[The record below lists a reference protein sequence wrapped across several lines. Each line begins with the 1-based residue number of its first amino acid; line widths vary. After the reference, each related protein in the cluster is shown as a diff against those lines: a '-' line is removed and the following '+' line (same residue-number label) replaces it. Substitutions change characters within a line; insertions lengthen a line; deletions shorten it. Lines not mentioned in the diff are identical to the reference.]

1 MSSSQGKEILLKLYA
16 SGPDSA
22 GRQDYFTP
30 VLLVMLVLAG
40 LAAWYLKEHVPLPV
54 SVEERISQI
63 QTSFIIE
70 EKPIVK
76 QPEKPKPIPQK
87 PQEQIEK
94 KVEIEKPREPVDLTE
109 KPLLNQKL
117 DDVVKSEPATT
128 DQPKVVRRVYGLKR
142 VYSTGFGASGSA
154 ADAVIGKLGN
164 TLNTEID
171 TFTVTKEELKGSLV
185 SITTVTSQPKLKIN
199 AKPEYTKEML
209 ENKIEGFVK
218 AKILV
223 DIDGKVKK
231 VIVIDDLGFG
241 SKEKVYEACLKLLF
255 EPAYVG
261 ADAVA
266 SWITIKFNFKII

>member
-1 MSSSQGKEILLKLYA
+1 MSSQGKELLLSFYA
-16 SGPDSA
+16 SGPDRS
-22 GRQDYFTP
+22 GKQDFFTP
-30 VLLVMLVLAG
+30 VLILMLL
-40 LAAWYLKEHVPLPV
+40 LAAGAGWYLKVHNPPPI

-63 QTSFIIE
+63 QTEFIIE

-76 QPEKPKPIPQK
+76 EPVKPKPIPQ
-87 PQEQIEK
+87 EK
-94 KVEIEKPREPVDLTE
+94 KVEIEKPKEPIDLTE
-109 KPLLNQKL
+109 KPVLNQKQ
-117 DDVVKSEPATT
+117 DDIVKPSTEE
-128 DQPKVVRRVYGLKR
+128 QPKPVRRVYGLKR
-142 VYSTGFGASGSA
+142 VYSTGFGASGDA

-171 TFTVTKEELKGSLV
+171 TFTATNEELKGSLV
-185 SITTVTSQPKLKIN
+185 SITTVTSQPKLKVN

-231 VIVIDDLGFG
+231 VVVMDDLGFG
-241 SKEKVYEACLKLLF
+241 SKGKVYEACLKLLF

>member
-70 EKPIVK
+70 EKPVVK

-87 PQEQIEK
+87 QQEQIEK
-94 KVEIEKPREPVDLTE
+94 KVEIEKPKEPVDLTE
-109 KPLLNQKL
+109 KPLLNQKQ
-117 DDVVKSEPATT
+117 DDVVKSEPTT
-128 DQPKVVRRVYGLKR
+128 EQTKVVRRVYGLKK

-185 SITTVTSQPKLKIN
+185 SITTVTSQPKLKVN

-231 VIVIDDLGFG
+231 VIVMDDLGFG